1 VFSPEL
7 QEFRP
12 MADPAHIADI
22 PLFDWLSLER
32 APRVGPLTMA
42 RLLDAFGAPGAALAA
57 GPEEIMRR
65 AGLGEKHARAIA
77 AFSPPKE
84 AILRDMET
92 LDGLG
97 VRVVSRWHSDYP
109 ANLKDI
115 YDPPAL
121 LFVRGSLRPEDTR
134 AVAVVGTRD
143 PTRYGLEVTEQ
154 ITRDLV
160 RAGVTT
166 VSGLARGIDTACHK
180 ATLKERGRTLG
191 ILGCGIDVVYPRENK
206 SLMAEMAESGA
217 VITEFRPGIEPL
229 GTNFYRRNRVVSGL
243 AKGVLVVEASLKSGS
258 LITAGHA
265 VDQNRDVLAIPGSIM
280 NRRSQG
286 PHHLL
291 KQGAGLVES
300 ADDVLRALFS
310 LEATPYQPTLP
321 ELRED
326 REELSET
333 AREVLQAIDPDPVS
347 IDTLCEALK
356 MNPGSLAGLL
366 LELELSGLIR
376 QYPGKMFGRVLR

>member
-1 VFSPEL
+1 
-7 QEFRP
+7 
-12 MADPAHIADI
+12 MADPVHIADI

-42 RLLDAFGAPGAALAA
+42 RLLDAFGTPRSVLEA
-57 GPEEIMRR
+57 GEEEIVRR
-65 AGLGEKHARAIA
+65 AGLGEKLARSIA
-77 AFSPPKE
+77 SFKPPKDD
-84 AILRDMET
+84 ILRDMET
-92 LDGLG
+92 LERLG
-97 VRVVSRWHSDYP
+97 VRVISRWHPDYP

-121 LFVRGSLRPEDTR
+121 LFVRGSILPEDTR
-134 AVAVVGTRD
+134 AVAVVGTRE
-143 PTRYGLEVTEQ
+143 PTGYGLDVTEQ

-160 RAGVTT
+160 RAEVTT

-180 ATLKERGRTLG
+180 ATLKEGGRTLG
-191 ILGCGIDVVYPRENK
+191 ILGCGIDVIYPRENR
-206 SLMAEMAESGA
+206 SLMDEMVESGA
-217 VITEFRPGIEPL
+217 VISEFRPGIEPL

-265 VDQNRDVLAIPGSIM
+265 ADQNRDVLAVPGSIM

-291 KQGAGLVES
+291 KQGAALVAS
-300 ADDVLRALFS
+300 AEDVLNALFGQS
-310 LEATPYQPTLP
+310 ALPYQPSLP
-321 ELRED
+321 ELQED
-326 REELSET
+326 SHDLSEA
-333 AREVLQAIDPDPVS
+333 AREVLQAVDPDPVS
-347 IDTLCEALK
+347 IDNLCETLK
-356 MNPGSLAGLL
+356 MNAGALAGLL

-376 QYPGKMFGRVLR
+376 QYPGKMFGRVFRS